1 MNSNRSNLQSFIKDR
16 ISPYAFLEKAIDDES
31 LKLLFEAARRAPSSF
46 NEQPWRF
53 LYARKDDEEF
63 DIFLSLLMEGNRE
76 WTRNIPLI
84 GISCAKLNFSLNG
97 KPNKYALHD
106 TGLAMGGLL
115 AQATF
120 MGIRVH
126 QMGGFYPD
134 KAKELL
140 KIPDEYEPVAMFV
153 IGYQGEAGQLPTD
166 LKKRELME
174 RVRKPLDEI
183 LSRGLFVL

>member
-1 MNSNRSNLQSFIKDR
+1 MNKKRYILQPFIKDR
-16 ISPYAFLEKAIDDES
+16 VSPYAFSEKAIDDES
-31 LKLLFEAARRAPSSF
+31 LKLLFEAARWAPSSF
-46 NEQPWRF
+46 NEQPWCF
-53 LYARKDDEEF
+53 LYARKEDVEF

-76 WTRNIPLI
+76 WTRNVPVI
-84 GISCAKLNFSLNG
+84 GLSCAKLNFSLNG
-97 KPNKYALHD
+97 KPNKFAFHD

-126 QMGGFYPD
+126 QMGGYYPD

-140 KIPDEYEPVAMFV
+140 KIPDDYDTVAMFV
-153 IGYQGEAGQLPTD
+153 IGYPGEVDQLPPD
-166 LKKRELME
+166 LKERDLKE

-183 LSRGLFVL
+183 LSRGLF